1 MQTMTQN
8 RINII
13 LRKHEKWK
21 NGEKRGGQA
30 IFSHRK
36 LDGKNFSDMD
46 LSYVNFNDASLVG
59 ANFKGS
65 SLDNS
70 IFKYADLRGA
80 DLRGVTIS
88 LTDFREAKLDGAK
101 MYLETMD
108 KAYLSQEQRDSI
120 IIVDDDQ
127 KEGVDA

>member
-1 MQTMTQN
+1 MTQN

-13 LRKHEKWK
+13 LRKHKKWK

-36 LDGKNFSDMD
+36 LDGKNFSDID

-59 ANFKGS
+59 ATFKGS

-80 DLRGVTIS
+80 DLHGVTIS

-101 MYLETMD
+101 MYLETMN

-120 IIVDDDQ
+120 IIVNEDEE
-127 KEGVDA
+127 KGVGA